1 MYDEQTPNSVPQL
14 VEGFEVKTP
23 EVQQIVLEQVI
34 RVLQAGSDPKRA
46 MDDAQRQ
53 AASRVRR

>member
-1 MYDEQTPNSVPQL
+1 M
-14 VEGFEVKTP
+14 VKTP
-23 EVQQIVLEQVI
+23 EIRRIVLEQVL